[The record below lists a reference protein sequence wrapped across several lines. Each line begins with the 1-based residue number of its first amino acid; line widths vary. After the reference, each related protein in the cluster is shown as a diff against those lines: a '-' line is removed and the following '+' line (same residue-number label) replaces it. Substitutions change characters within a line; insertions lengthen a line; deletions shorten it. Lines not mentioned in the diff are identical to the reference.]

1 VTSAAR
7 EPDPTPSGRARSR
20 PAALRSVP
28 TVRLSKHRIQLSDGH
43 SVQALV
49 AGRGVPLVVTHG
61 FACEGLLYAQSLS
74 RLVAMGFKV
83 VALDTAGHGGTAVLP
98 HGGSELAAYSRL
110 LGRAVDELGIR
121 RAVYAGHSMGGRLIT
136 ELAAS
141 DPGRVVALL
150 LIDAIVGD
158 AWDQIVTAC
167 RWWPPLLS
175 VFSTAAVLDSLTTIS
190 LDDPAQT
197 AKLARLWAKTA
208 WGDVTRPWQLLMPFL
223 SVLRS
228 PDSGEMLDRLGEAGV
243 PLFVLHGDRDYV
255 VPIAAARDAARRA
268 AGDLV
273 VIKGGT
279 HSWLLKCPESF
290 PAIVNELLGGRL
302 GEAYEGALIEAGLD
316 PGVATA
322 AEIEEAFYVP
332 DARVRALT
340 PELVYA
346 SSDRRCERYEWVVE
360 RYSASARREGYSNT
374 A

>member
-1 VTSAAR
+1 
-7 EPDPTPSGRARSR
+7 
-20 PAALRSVP
+20 VP
-28 TVRLSKHRIQLSDGH
+28 TVRLSRHRIQLSDGH

-98 HGGSELAAYSRL
+98 HGGLELAAYSRL
-110 LGRAVDELGIR
+110 LGRAVEELGIR

-136 ELAAS
+136 ELAAT
-141 DPGRVVALL
+141 DPDRVVALL

-158 AWDQIVTAC
+158 AWDQIVAAC
-167 RWWPPLLS
+167 RWWPPLLGF
-175 VFSTAAVLDSLTTIS
+175 FSTAAVVDSLTTIS
-190 LDDPAQT
+190 LDDPGQT
-197 AKLARLWAKTA
+197 AKLARLWARTA

-228 PDSGEMLDRLGEAGV
+228 PDSGEMLDRLAEAGV
-243 PLFVLHGDRDYV
+243 PVFVLHGDRDYV
-255 VPIAAARDAARRA
+255 VPIASARDAARRA
-268 AGDLV
+268 GGDLV
-273 VIKGGT
+273 VVKGGT

-290 PAIVNELLGGRL
+290 PAIVSELLHGRL
-302 GEAYEGALIEAGLD
+302 GEAYEAALINAGLD
-316 PGVATA
+316 PAVVTTA
-322 AEIEEAFYVP
+322 QIEETFYAP

-340 PELVYA
+340 PELVFA
-346 SSDRRCERYEWVVE
+346 TSDRRGERYEWE
-360 RYSASARREGYSNT
+360 TESYSSNSRREGYSNT

>member
-1 VTSAAR
+1 
-7 EPDPTPSGRARSR
+7 
-20 PAALRSVP
+20 VP

-98 HGGSELAAYSRL
+98 RGGLELAAYSRL
-110 LGRAVDELGIR
+110 LGRAVEELGIR
-121 RAVYAGHSMGGRLIT
+121 RAVYAGHSMGGRLVT

-141 DPGRVVALL
+141 DPDRVVALL

-167 RWWPPLLS
+167 RWWPPLLGA
-175 VFSTAAVLDSLTTIS
+175 FSTAAVVDSLTTIS

-197 AKLARLWAKTA
+197 AKLARLWARTA

-228 PDSGEMLDRLGEAGV
+228 PGSGEMLDRLGEAGV
-243 PLFVLHGDRDYV
+243 PVFVLHGDRDYV
-255 VPIAAARDAARRA
+255 VPIAAARDTARRA
-268 AGDLV
+268 GGDLV

-290 PAIVNELLGGRL
+290 PAIVSQLLRGRL
-302 GEAYEGALIEAGLD
+302 GEAYEAALINAGLD
-316 PGVATA
+316 PMAATTA
-322 AEIEEAFYVP
+322 QVEEAFYAP

-346 SSDRRCERYEWVVE
+346 SSDRRGERYEWAIE
-360 RYSASARREGYSNT
+360 SYAANPGRAGYSNT